1 MLVYYYS
8 EDGGVTRKGP
18 YTASQLDKRR
28 RQGLVATNA
37 RVWAEEYEA
46 QAPGDAE
53 TKNEI
58 RKTSVWRVVGCFVL
72 VGLFLGIYLT
82 GNVGGEIQTAERLSA
97 EGGAPLPGLFP
108 DEEEAESAISEEVM
122 QNMEILQNLRI
133 PVCCFED
140 TPVDEALIFISAV
153 ARKSGVMLNLMSE
166 THGGPEP
173 VIPHLQQ
180 EDVSALELLKA
191 VCDASVCSFR
201 VEAVGVFV
209 YPKSLAS
216 LTNREEYQPQNE
228 AEQHLLDALKTIM
241 IPRCCFDGNSVDD
254 AMMFLSA
261 VTRDVG
267 FSINYEYV
275 GERDV
280 VIPYLNLEQLSAY
293 DLLRCICRR
302 TGCVFWPDNGTVA
315 VVPADELEY

>member
-1 MLVYYYS
+1 MVVYFYS
-8 EDGGVTRKGP
+8 VDGGVTRKGP
-18 YTASQLDKRR
+18 FTASQLNAQR
-28 RQGLVATNA
+28 RQGRIPQNA
-37 RVWAEEYEA
+37 QIWTEEYQTMETPPSGSKKTPEQKKSRVVMACIILFGLFVGAWYMDDNDASA
-46 QAPGDAE
+46 QAGDNA
-53 TKNEI
+53 NPDA
-58 RKTSVWRVVGCFVL
+58 S
-72 VGLFLGIYLT
+72 
-82 GNVGGEIQTAERLSA
+82 
-97 EGGAPLPGLFP
+97 LPGLFP
-108 DEEEAESAISEEVM
+108 DEGEAESAISEGVM

-140 TPVDEALIFISAV
+140 TPVNEALIFISAV

-173 VIPHLQQ
+173 VIPHLQR
-180 EDVSALELLKA
+180 EDVSALELLQA
-191 VCDASVCSFR
+191 VCDESVCSFR

-209 YPKSLAS
+209 YPKSLTP

-228 AEQHLLDALKTIM
+228 AEQHLLDVLKTIM

-254 AMMFLSA
+254 AMMFLLA
-261 VTRDVG
+261 VTREVG

-275 GERDV
+275 GERNA
-280 VIPYLNLEQLSAY
+280 VIPYLNLEQISAY

-315 VVPADELEY
+315 VAPADELEY